1 MPYLNSLILQPDS
14 RTRQRRRFACHES
27 SKNRN
32 CQNLIY
38 LKLRGELIRKL
49 TVSYVGEVEMIRTLY
64 ITIWVVFITLV
75 LGVLVIGLSFFVRT
89 GNPMH
94 KIAWFWGRSILI
106 VSRIKVS
113 VKGLSNIDRRA
124 PYIYMA
130 NHQSNFD
137 IPVLLGHLKVQFRW
151 LAKVELFK
159 IPIFGRAMRKAG
171 YISIDRYNRES
182 AFESLKAAAKK
193 IKSGVSVLIFPE
205 GTRSRDGKIQP
216 FKKGGFVLAID
227 SGVPIVPVVITGTRP
242 IMTKGKF
249 RVNAGHVKMVIHEPI
264 DTSAYTR
271 ETKEALMESV
281 RRVICDDFETNKMD
295 ERAC

>member
-1 MPYLNSLILQPDS
+1 
-14 RTRQRRRFACHES
+14 
-27 SKNRN
+27 
-32 CQNLIY
+32 
-38 LKLRGELIRKL
+38 
-49 TVSYVGEVEMIRTLY
+49 MIRTLI
-64 ITIWVVFITLV
+64 ITIWVCFATLFA
-75 LGVLVIGLSFFVRT
+75 GILVIVLSFFVRS
-89 GNPMH
+89 GNSLH
-94 KIAWFWGRSILI
+94 KIARFWGKSILM

-113 VKGLSNIDRRA
+113 VQGYSNIDPA
-124 PYIYMA
+124 LPYIYMP

-151 LAKVELFK
+151 LAKIELFK

-182 AFESLKAAAKK
+182 AIKSLKVAANK

-205 GTRSRDGKIQP
+205 GTRSRDGDILP

-227 SGVPIVPVVITGTRP
+227 SGVPIVPVVITGTRS

-249 RVNAGHVKMVIHEPI
+249 RVNEGQVNMVIHKPI

-271 ETKEALMESV
+271 DTKAALMKNV
-281 RRVICDDFETNKMD
+281 RRVIVDDFKN
-295 ERAC
+295 